1 MTAIEYDSGFDFID
15 VVNDLDGDYVKFMCT
30 SIDSRYCFD
39 IDENNVIHVNLPM
52 DDHDGVVRK
61 VGALGIK
68 KNIILPRKLNYLGN
82 VTNSNGKMIRFKRTL
97 EDCTIVNRQLDDEF
111 EIVGKRID
119 MEGFFNRSFFYWF

>member
-15 VVNDLDGDYVKFMCT
+15 VVNDLDGDYVKFMGT

-68 KNIILPRKLNYLGN
+68 KEYYFTKKVELFRKCNEL
-82 VTNSNGKMIRFKRTL
+82 
-97 EDCTIVNRQLDDEF
+97 Q
-111 EIVGKRID
+111 
-119 MEGFFNRSFFYWF
+119 W